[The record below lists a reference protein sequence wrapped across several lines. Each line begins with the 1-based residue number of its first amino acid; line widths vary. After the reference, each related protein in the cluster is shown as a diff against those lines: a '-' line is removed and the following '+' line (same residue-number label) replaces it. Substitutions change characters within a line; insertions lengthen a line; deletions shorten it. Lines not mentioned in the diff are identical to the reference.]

1 MFTYKFIHIRTNI
14 DIDDMLLAKAQQ
26 LTKIRTK
33 KAIVEKALRLLVQLE
48 GQKELSVYW
57 GKIQLDEKAFE

>member
-1 MFTYKFIHIRTNI
+1 
-14 DIDDMLLAKAQQ
+14 MLLAKAQQ